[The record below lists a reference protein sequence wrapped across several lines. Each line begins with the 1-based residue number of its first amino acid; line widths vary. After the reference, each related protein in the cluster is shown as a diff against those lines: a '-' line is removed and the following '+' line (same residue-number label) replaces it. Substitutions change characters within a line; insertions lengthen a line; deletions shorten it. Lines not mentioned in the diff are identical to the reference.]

1 MTNASDSALPD
12 VTTTVLAVPASPA
25 GPAQSALP
33 PGSWLGLLGGG
44 QLGRMFCMA
53 AQSLGYRVCVLDPG
67 ADSPAGSVADR
78 HIQADYLDAAALD
91 QLASL
96 CGAATTEFENVPAAA
111 LERLA
116 RDVAVSPAAATVAIA
131 QDRITEKRFIRGCG
145 IEVAPYCEVASRD
158 DLLNADEALFPAI
171 LKVARLGYDGKGQ
184 ARVANRSEAM
194 AAFEGEG
201 GFGRVPCVLEKRLA
215 LKLELSVVVAR
226 GFDGRAVAY
235 PPAENEHRNGI
246 LALSCVPAR
255 VDAAIAKQAADATL
269 EIAARLNYVG
279 VLCVEFF
286 LLEDGR
292 LVVNEMAPRPH
303 NSGHY
308 SIDACITSQFEQQVR
323 VLARL
328 PLGSVEMH
336 SPAVMVNLLGDCWF
350 TEGSGTATREPDWPA
365 VLAHSRVKL
374 HLYGKSQARPGRK
387 MGHATVLG
395 ETLESC
401 ARTAAEIET
410 LLGIR

>member
-1 MTNASDSALPD
+1 MRRVPCACRLPE
-12 VTTTVLAVPASPA
+12 PMNRPI
-25 GPAQSALP
+25 PPLP
-33 PGSWLGLLGGG
+33 PGAWLGLLGGG

-91 QLASL
+91 EMARL

-111 LERLA
+111 LDRLA
-116 RDVAVSPAAATVAIA
+116 RDIVVSPAARSVAIA
-131 QDRITEKRFIRGCG
+131 QDRIVEKDFIRGCG
-145 IEVAPYCEVASRD
+145 IDVAPYCVVTSEA
-158 DLLNADEALFPAI
+158 DLMAAEDALYPAI

-184 ARVANRSEAM
+184 ARVANRAEAIE
-194 AAFEGEG
+194 AFRAFSAQGTLG
-201 GFGRVPCVLEKRLA
+201 DVPCVLEKRLA

-226 GFDGRAVAY
+226 GFDGRAVAF
-235 PPAENEHRNGI
+235 PVAENVHRGGI
-246 LALSCVPAR
+246 LALSTVPAR
-255 VDAAIAKQAADATL
+255 IDDSLARQATEATL
-269 EIAARLNYVG
+269 EIAARLDYVG

-308 SIDACITSQFEQQVR
+308 TIDACITSQFEQQVR
-323 VLARL
+323 VLAGL
-328 PLGSVEMH
+328 PLGAVDALCPS
-336 SPAVMVNLLGDCWF
+336 VMVNLLGDCWLPD
-350 TEGSGTATREPDWPA
+350 GSNGGSREPDWSA
-365 VLAHSRVKL
+365 VLAHRGVKL
-374 HLYGKSQARPGRK
+374 HLYGKTEARVGRK

-395 ETLESC
+395 ASAQVC
-401 ARTAAEIET
+401 SHTAALIERQ
-410 LLGIR
+410 LGIVQ